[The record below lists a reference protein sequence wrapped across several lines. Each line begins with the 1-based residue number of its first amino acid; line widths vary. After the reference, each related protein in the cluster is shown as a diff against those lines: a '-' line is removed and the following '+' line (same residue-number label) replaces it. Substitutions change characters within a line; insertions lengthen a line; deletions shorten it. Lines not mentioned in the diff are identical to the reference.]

1 MTRDEL
7 EKLNYD
13 ELKHQFYNK
22 ITALKKDYL
31 FYYDTIEKLNKD
43 LLKIVHNQPD
53 GKDMTW
59 GGYISKSEE
68 QTRKEIQNIR
78 EQIIISQGMMEATEK
93 TIEKL
98 RAISNLTIWG
108 LRSNGT

>member
-22 ITALKKDYL
+22 ITSLKKDYL
-31 FYYDTIEKLNKD
+31 FYYGEIEKLNKEFSDKINGFENLNIDD
-43 LLKIVHNQPD
+43 LKNITKEDYDDYDKRFKKVKKEADDIKDKI
-53 GKDMTW
+53 KMTHA
-59 GGYISKSEE
+59 I
-68 QTRKEIQNIR
+68 
-78 EQIIISQGMMEATEK
+78 MEGTEK

-98 RAISNLTIWG
+98 RAISNLTI
-108 LRSNGT
+108 